1 MFKVQKNQ
9 ELRNSMTI
17 KFYNIINK
25 VVIKVVIVLLD
36 SKQKIHQL

>member
-36 SKQKIHQL
+36 SKQKIRQL